1 LNKDFSYFAHM
12 QKKNLF
18 YFFLFI
24 TTIASAQIGGRYT
37 YQFLNLISSPRQAA
51 LGGKVITNYDQDVTQ
66 ALFNP
71 ASINYRMDNHLSLNY
86 VNYLGDVNYGSASY
100 AYTWDRRVQT
110 FHAGVTYVSYGQFD
124 GYDEQGNETGSFTG
138 NEIAL
143 SMGYAYNIPWT
154 DIHIGGNA
162 KFINSKLEQYNSFG
176 GAVDLG
182 IMYINKELEL
192 NIALA
197 ARNLGFQ
204 FTTYAGLQ
212 EQLPFE
218 LIFGISQKLEHVP
231 IRWHLTFENLQQW
244 NIAFANPNRAEQS
257 IEGSVTE
264 EKVTFLK
271 NLIRHTIVG
280 MEVFPDKGF
289 NIRLGYNFRR
299 GEELKIVDQRNFSG
313 ITAGFGLKINKFKFD
328 YTYARYSIAANTSM
342 FGVTVNL
349 Q

>member
-1 LNKDFSYFAHM
+1 MNKDFSYFVHM
-12 QKKNLF
+12 QKKILF
-18 YFFLFI
+18 SFFLFI
-24 TTIASAQIGGRYT
+24 TTLASAQIGGRYT

-51 LGGKVITNYDQDVTQ
+51 LGGKVITNYDKDVNQ

-71 ASINYRMDNHLSLNY
+71 ATINYTMDNQLSVNY
-86 VNYLGDVNYGSASY
+86 VNYLGDVNYGSAAY

-124 GYDEQGNETGSFTG
+124 GYDEEGNATGSFTG
-138 NEIAL
+138 NEVAL

-154 DIHIGGNA
+154 DIHIGASA

-182 IMYINKELEL
+182 IMYINEELEF
-192 NIALA
+192 NVALV
-197 ARNLGFQ
+197 ARNLGLQ
-204 FTTYAGLQ
+204 FTTYAGVQ

-218 LIFGISQKLEHVP
+218 LILGLSQKLEHVP
-231 IRWHLTFENLQQW
+231 IRWHVTFENLQEW

-257 IEGSVTE
+257 IEGGVTE
-264 EKVTFLK
+264 EKVTFFK
-271 NLIRHTIVG
+271 NLIRRTIVG
-280 MEVFPDKGF
+280 MELFPDKGF

-299 GEELKIVDQRNFSG
+299 GEELKIIDQRNFSG
-313 ITAGFGLKINKFKFD
+313 ITAGFGLRINKLKFD
-328 YTYARYSIAANTSM
+328 YTYARYAIAANTSM
-342 FGVTVNL
+342 FGVTINL